1 LKLTHEKHPE
11 IGETRKAKPS
21 RLAFSGFTAGSR
33 ESVMKLDVL
42 ERISVIGLL
51 PEKGSFTNLKLVR
64 VARESLSF
72 TEEESKLL
80 DFQEEDGIT
89 RWQDGVVAEKDI
101 KLGEI
106 VTEIIKKSLKELDQK
121 EELLPQQVELY
132 EKFMI

>member
-1 LKLTHEKHPE
+1 
-11 IGETRKAKPS
+11 
-21 RLAFSGFTAGSR
+21 
-33 ESVMKLDVL
+33 MKLDVV

>member
-1 LKLTHEKHPE
+1 ME
-11 IGETRKAKPS
+11 
-21 RLAFSGFTAGSR
+21 
-33 ESVMKLDVL
+33 LDVL

-80 DFQEEDGIT
+80 AFEENDGMT
-89 RWQDGVVAEKDI
+89 RWQDGVVSEKDI

-106 VTEIIKKSLKELDQK
+106 VTEIVKKKLKELDQK
-121 EELLPQQVELY
+121 EELTPEHVSLY
-132 EKFMI
+132 EKFMN

>member
-1 LKLTHEKHPE
+1 
-11 IGETRKAKPS
+11 
-21 RLAFSGFTAGSR
+21 
-33 ESVMKLDVL
+33 MKLSVL
-42 ERISVIGLL
+42 ERLLVLNLL
-51 PEKGSFTNLKLVR
+51 PEKGSFTNLKLMR
-64 VARESLSF
+64 TAREALSF
-72 TEEESKLL
+72 TEEEHKLL
-80 DFQEEDGIT
+80 NFQETDGKT